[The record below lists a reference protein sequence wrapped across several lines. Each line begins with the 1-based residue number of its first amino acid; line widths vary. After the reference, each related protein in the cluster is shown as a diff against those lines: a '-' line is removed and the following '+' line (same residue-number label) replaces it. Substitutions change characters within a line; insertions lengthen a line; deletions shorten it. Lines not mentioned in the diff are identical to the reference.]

1 MKIGIDAKWFY
12 TGNPSGR
19 VVVRNLI
26 KHLIEMETEHD
37 LYLFLNRREKGNFF
51 PYTNP
56 RVHLIYVWGGNNQLS
71 NLFVL
76 PILALHLKLDVVVY
90 QYFSPL
96 WSHAKKIAFIHDI
109 IFVTHP
115 QFFTFTER
123 VYLNSMRIL
132 GRLAHRICTV
142 SENERK
148 RIEQCGLSSF
158 ENIDVVHNG
167 VDEVYRRLI
176 LHDVN
181 RIEEVKSKYDLPGE
195 FLLYVGRLNERKNIR
210 NLLRAI
216 PLLKN
221 KNIPLVIVG
230 NYDWKM
236 FDLEEEIN
244 RLDIAGRVIR
254 AGFVVDEDLPVLFAL
269 AKIFC
274 FISFE
279 EGFGLPALEAMAS
292 GVPVVVAN
300 TSSLPEVCGEAGNY
314 TDPHDPD
321 SIAAVIGQLLD
332 DCELFEVKR
341 MLGLERAAL
350 FTWKK
355 SAEALMRSIQKT
367 VDL

>member
-26 KHLIEMETEHD
+26 KHLVELETGHD
-37 LYLFLNRREKGNFF
+37 LYLFLNHREKDNIF
-51 PYTNP
+51 PYTNS
-56 RVHLIYVWGGNNQLS
+56 RVHLIYVWAGNNQLS
-71 NLFVL
+71 NLFIL
-76 PILALHLKLDVVVY
+76 PILASRLKLDVVVY

-96 WSHAKKIAFIHDI
+96 WSHAKRIAFIHDI
-109 IFVTHP
+109 IFITHP
-115 QFFTFTER
+115 KFFTLTER
-123 VYLNSMRIL
+123 VYLNSMRVL

-148 RIEQCGLSSF
+148 RIEHCGLSSF
-158 ENIDVVHNG
+158 EKIDVVHNG
-167 VDEVYRRLI
+167 VNEIYRPLI

-181 RIEEVKSKYDLPGE
+181 RVAEVKSKYALPRE

-216 PLLKN
+216 PLLKTTS
-221 KNIPLVIVG
+221 IPLVMVG
-230 NYDWKM
+230 TYDWKM

-244 RLDIAGRVIR
+244 RLDIADRVIR
-254 AGFVVDEDLPVLFAL
+254 TGYVADEDLPVLFAL

-314 TDPHDPD
+314 ADPHDPD
-321 SIAAVIGQLLD
+321 SIATVIGQLLD

-350 FTWKK
+350 FTWRK

-367 VDL
+367 VDM